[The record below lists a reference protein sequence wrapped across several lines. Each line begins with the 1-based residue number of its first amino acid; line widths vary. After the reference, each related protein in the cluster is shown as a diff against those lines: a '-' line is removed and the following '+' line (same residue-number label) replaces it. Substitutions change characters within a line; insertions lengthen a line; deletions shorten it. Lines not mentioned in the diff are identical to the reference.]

1 MEKHLV
7 VKEHIANYTI
17 GKLEPEDLL
26 KFLNQSISIIKGLQ
40 SFDEEIGTYMKQFSE
55 GDGPALAQ
63 GNLEAMLS
71 DDEIDE
77 LLEVIESAEIQNF
90 DAIVLF
96 YNHCYSTWDSLNAYI
111 KNTLVTIKEFNSI
124 VQKYSNSWTCPSM
137 RDLTILYNYG
147 RDVLKN
153 LLFIVYFEFD
163 MGSVNYEEKDGRY
176 YIDEIY
182 DKYCKQYG
190 LDPEEHTKTIEDL
203 KSVYKIKLNF
213 FDEYPTLEEPFET
226 MMGPNIIN
234 IDESKITLDI
244 VKKVITGEMS
254 DQQAYEI
261 LRDGSD
267 DDDDI
272 QSQTTLAQTTSDGTL
287 TGMKLF

>member
-96 YNHCYSTWDSLNAYI
+96 YNHCYSTGGSLNANI
-111 KNTLVTIKEFNSI
+111 GDTLVTIKEFNSI
-124 VQKYSNSWTCPSM
+124 VQKYSNSWT
-137 RDLTILYNYG
+137 
-147 RDVLKN
+147 
-153 LLFIVYFEFD
+153 
-163 MGSVNYEEKDGRY
+163 
-176 YIDEIY
+176 
-182 DKYCKQYG
+182 
-190 LDPEEHTKTIEDL
+190 
-203 KSVYKIKLNF
+203 
-213 FDEYPTLEEPFET
+213 
-226 MMGPNIIN
+226 
-234 IDESKITLDI
+234 
-244 VKKVITGEMS
+244 
-254 DQQAYEI
+254 
-261 LRDGSD
+261 
-267 DDDDI
+267 
-272 QSQTTLAQTTSDGTL
+272 
-287 TGMKLF
+287 

>member
-1 MEKHLV
+1 
-7 VKEHIANYTI
+7 
-17 GKLEPEDLL
+17 
-26 KFLNQSISIIKGLQ
+26 
-40 SFDEEIGTYMKQFSE
+40 
-55 GDGPALAQ
+55 
-63 GNLEAMLS
+63 
-71 DDEIDE
+71 
-77 LLEVIESAEIQNF
+77 
-90 DAIVLF
+90 
-96 YNHCYSTWDSLNAYI
+96 
-111 KNTLVTIKEFNSI
+111 
-124 VQKYSNSWTCPSM
+124 M

-226 MMGPNIIN
+226 MMGP
-234 IDESKITLDI
+234 KITLDI

-272 QSQTTLAQTTSDGTL
+272 PSQTTLAQTTSDGTL

>member
-55 GDGPALAQ
+55 GDGPALDQ

-96 YNHCYSTWDSLNAYI
+96 YNHCY
-111 KNTLVTIKEFNSI
+111 
-124 VQKYSNSWTCPSM
+124 QPG
-137 RDLTILYNYG
+137 IL
-147 RDVLKN
+147 L
-153 LLFIVYFEFD
+153 
-163 MGSVNYEEKDGRY
+163 M
-176 YIDEIY
+176 
-182 DKYCKQYG
+182 
-190 LDPEEHTKTIEDL
+190 
-203 KSVYKIKLNF
+203 
-213 FDEYPTLEEPFET
+213 PTLR
-226 MMGPNIIN
+226 
-234 IDESKITLDI
+234 TL
-244 VKKVITGEMS
+244 
-254 DQQAYEI
+254 
-261 LRDGSD
+261 
-267 DDDDI
+267 
-272 QSQTTLAQTTSDGTL
+272 
-287 TGMKLF
+287 